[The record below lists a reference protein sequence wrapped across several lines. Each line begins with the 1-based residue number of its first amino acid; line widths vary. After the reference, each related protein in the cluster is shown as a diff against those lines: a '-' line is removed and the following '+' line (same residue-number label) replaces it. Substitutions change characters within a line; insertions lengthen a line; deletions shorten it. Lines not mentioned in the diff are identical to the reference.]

1 MNTST
6 LNIVLSTDNNYVMP
20 TGILMCSVCVNTPCK
35 IAFFVLTGKGFSEKS
50 KSLMQQSVKG
60 YDASVVFLPVPEN
73 LESLLPMGK
82 PGQPQYITVA
92 TYYRLFLQ
100 DILPESIDKVLY
112 LDGDIVCRSSL
123 LPLWN
128 TDIEG
133 KPVAAVY
140 EIENND
146 HRYERLCYDEK
157 DGYFNAGVLLINM
170 KYWREHDVQKTFI
183 EFLNNHSDRIVYHDQ
198 DVLNSV
204 FHDNKVVLDVKFNVL
219 NSYFVR
225 DDIRYLY
232 SKEEIEAVRKEPVLV
247 HFSSHLKPWFKGC
260 SHPFTNEFLYYKGLS
275 PWKRIKLH
283 VFPSPTLRGKI
294 SNIFVWLGLTRYNGN
309 YIS

>member
-1 MNTST
+1 M
-6 LNIVLSTDNNYVMP
+6 
-20 TGILMCSVCVNTPCK
+20 
-35 IAFFVLTGKGFSEKS
+35 
-50 KSLMQQSVKG
+50 MQQSVKG
-60 YDASVVFLPVPEN
+60 YDASVVFLPAPEN

-100 DILPESIDKVLY
+100 DILSESIDKVLY

-128 TDIEG
+128 TDIEC

-204 FHDNKVVLDVKFNVL
+204 FHNNKVVLDVKFNVL

-275 PWKRIKLH
+275 PWKRTKLH
-283 VFPSPTLRGKI
+283 VFPSHTLRGKI
-294 SNIFVWLGLTRYNGN
+294 SNIFVWLGLTKYKGN
-309 YIS
+309 YI

>member
-157 DGYFNAGVLLINM
+157 DGYFNAGVLLINL
-170 KYWREHDVQKTFI
+170 KYWREHDVQARF
-183 EFLNNHSDRIVYHDQ
+183 FNYLNNHSDRIIYHD
-198 DVLNSV
+198 
-204 FHDNKVVLDVKFNVL
+204 
-219 NSYFVR
+219 
-225 DDIRYLY
+225 
-232 SKEEIEAVRKEPVLV
+232 
-247 HFSSHLKPWFKGC
+247 
-260 SHPFTNEFLYYKGLS
+260 
-275 PWKRIKLH
+275 
-283 VFPSPTLRGKI
+283 
-294 SNIFVWLGLTRYNGN
+294 
-309 YIS
+309 